1 MKPAKNNRQET
12 FFTLTGTCTHKNEK
26 TEQINLQQYY
36 YILFAVMFSNDY
48 YLYYSNY
55 YNINLKY

>member
-1 MKPAKNNRQET
+1 MKSAKNNRQET

-36 YILFAVMFSNDY
+36 YILFAIHVY
-48 YLYYSNY
+48 IIYIIQIIITLT
-55 YNINLKY
+55 